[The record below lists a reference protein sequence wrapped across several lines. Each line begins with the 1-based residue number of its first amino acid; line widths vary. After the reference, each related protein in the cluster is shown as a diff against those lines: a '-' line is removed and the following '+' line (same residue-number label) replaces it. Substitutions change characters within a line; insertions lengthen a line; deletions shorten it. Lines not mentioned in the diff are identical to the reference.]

1 MRYSDGWG
9 VELFLV
15 DVIRTHAVDL
25 LGFAACA
32 ATFLTFAQRRMW
44 PMRISAIAA
53 NLFFIGYG
61 ALDLLYPVL
70 FLHLVLLPLNVVR
83 LVQLAQQ
90 ATSQHTADPEA
101 PRPIL
106 MPQPLQMTRPSP
118 PFGRGDKPMPAGR
131 LSTQSIMWDVIKPSP
146 P

>member
-1 MRYSDGWG
+1 M
-9 VELFLV
+9 ELILV
-15 DVIRTHAVDL
+15 DLILPYAVDV
-25 LGFAACA
+25 LGCVAAA
-32 ATFLTFAQRRMW
+32 ATLLTFAQKRMW

-61 ALDLLYPVL
+61 ALGQLYPVL
-70 FLHLVLLPLNVVR
+70 FLHLILLPLNVVR

-90 ATSQHTADPEA
+90 TALHTDNPEP

-106 MPQPLQMTRPSP
+106 VPQMERPSP
-118 PFGRGDKPMPAGR
+118 PLGRGDRPGAAGLLGARSPGWDLIRPA
-131 LSTQSIMWDVIKPSP
+131 P

>member
-1 MRYSDGWG
+1 M
-9 VELFLV
+9 ELIPL
-15 DVIRTHAVDL
+15 DL
-25 LGFAACA
+25 ILPYAAEVLGCA
-32 ATFLTFAQRRMW
+32 AAAATLLTFAQKRMW

-61 ALDLLYPVL
+61 ALGQLYPVL
-70 FLHLVLLPLNVVR
+70 FLHLILLPLNVVR

-90 ATSQHTADPEA
+90 TTSQHTDDPEP

-106 MPQPLQMTRPSP
+106 VPQPLPLPRSSP
-118 PFGRGDKPMPAGR
+118 PFGLGDKPSPVGARGARPTVWDLIRPA
-131 LSTQSIMWDVIKPSP
+131 P

>member
-1 MRYSDGWG
+1 M
-9 VELFLV
+9 ELIWLDLILPYAV
-15 DVIRTHAVDL
+15 DV
-25 LGFAACA
+25 LGCA
-32 ATFLTFAQRRMW
+32 AAAATLLTFAQRRMW

-61 ALDLLYPVL
+61 ALGQLYPVL
-70 FLHLVLLPLNVVR
+70 LLHLLLLPLNVVR

-90 ATSQHTADPEA
+90 TTRHQTADPEP

-106 MPQPLQMTRPSP
+106 VQRMEHTSPSS
-118 PFGRGDKPMPAGR
+118 GRGDRPVAAGLLGARSPGWDLIRPA
-131 LSTQSIMWDVIKPSP
+131 P